1 MQFKVNVSYS
11 ETYTIIV
18 EAKTAQEAEDK
29 TMLQLQANSMDDHED
44 RSTNDREYEAYTE
57 LEQ

>member
-11 ETYTIIV
+11 EQYTVIV
-18 EAKTAQEAEDK
+18 KADSAEEAERLV
-29 TMLQLQANSMDDHED
+29 MLQLEANSMDDHED

-57 LEQ
+57 LRQ

>member
-11 ETYTIIV
+11 ETYTVIV
-18 EAKTAQEAEDK
+18 KANTAEEAEK
-29 TMLQLQANSMDDHED
+29 LVMLQLEANSMDDHED

-57 LEQ
+57 LS